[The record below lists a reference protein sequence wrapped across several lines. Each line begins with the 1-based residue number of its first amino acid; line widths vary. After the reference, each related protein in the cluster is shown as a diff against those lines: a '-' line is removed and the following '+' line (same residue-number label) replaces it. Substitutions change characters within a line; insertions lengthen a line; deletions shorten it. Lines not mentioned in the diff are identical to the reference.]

1 MMSMLKKTS
10 ASEPGVAQEAATSL
24 LQNTEV

>member
-10 ASEPGVAQEAATSL
+10 AGSPGVAQEATTSL
-24 LQNTEV
+24 LQKA

>member
-10 ASEPGVAQEAATSL
+10 ASEPGVVQEATTSL
-24 LQNTEV
+24 LQKA